1 MQQPCDLSQCPV
13 LLLLCL
19 LGLGLML
26 AKKVPLAAC
35 SKHPMV
41 LAHDLAFHLSS
52 HSAGGELRAESLVDS
67 IIELP

>member
-1 MQQPCDLSQCPV
+1 
-13 LLLLCL
+13 
-19 LGLGLML
+19 ML